1 MSADA
6 KDQIFE
12 SKILMQLLHK
22 IGALKGEIAQK
33 DQLLEAA
40 NKVSSVLIED
50 SEKSMETIYRLR
62 KEIRNMKKEM
72 ELEKKT
78 HLKVKKELYDD
89 FQVEIKKT
97 AAKYRKFK
105 GLSALELKVNQ
116 SIVDLSQSNMIKME
130 TELKMLKTC
139 LQVPKLREQLK
150 NHNFKEL
157 DFTGFLKE
165 MDQLTF
171 NVKAELVKQG
181 CIAETK
187 EFKMEQAEQ
196 EQRTKFKLNQTFNMT

>member
-1 MSADA
+1 
-6 KDQIFE
+6 
-12 SKILMQLLHK
+12 
-22 IGALKGEIAQK
+22 
-33 DQLLEAA
+33 
-40 NKVSSVLIED
+40 
-50 SEKSMETIYRLR
+50 
-62 KEIRNMKKEM
+62 MKKEM

-139 LQVPKLREQLK
+139 LQVPKLRE
-150 NHNFKEL
+150 
-157 DFTGFLKE
+157 
-165 MDQLTF
+165 
-171 NVKAELVKQG
+171 
-181 CIAETK
+181 
-187 EFKMEQAEQ
+187 
-196 EQRTKFKLNQTFNMT
+196 